1 MGEMKTKRYTW
12 TRLQRM
18 FIHIL
23 TNTKKA
29 DMKQVLSTNE
39 VPYIRILGLTNTGQA
54 YVKEQ
59 KKEMEIPIITQMSR
73 DLPPMLEIEE
83 KASQAYYS
91 ILSPTRSEERRVGKE
106 RREEREEEAG

>member
-1 MGEMKTKRYTW
+1 MTISVHELSLIEGVDEGIEGSIKQTAKQATSFKQWMGEMKTKRYTW

-59 KKEMEIPIITQMSR
+59 KKEKIGR
-73 DLPPMLEIEE
+73 
-83 KASQAYYS
+83 ASC
-91 ILSPTRSEERRVGKE
+91 
-106 RREEREEEAG
+106 REQK